1 MNEENKNNL
10 ESASNNDVLNGGET
24 LEVNQTKASTEESIN
39 NTNLNEIAAPGTTLG
54 VNPPSENTSPN
65 NNEVKPKNNKKK
77 IIIIISIIIGVI
89 LLAIIALF
97 VYIKVSFNA
106 GKYLDEKLEEFT
118 TGVNEVFSAFNLN
131 SNSDDV
137 RYQGTLKA
145 NTNIAQFTG
154 INNATIDFTANYSL
168 VDKIIDLNFDV
179 LNVDTSILNGELYL
193 NENRLVLDSNI
204 SDTPLYMDI
213 TSTTDTAISQEE
225 LMNVLNDANYFINK
239 FATFIASA
247 LKETA
252 LTTKIDGLTAK
263 YTYEVNDNNK
273 DEFANKMNELIGNDT
288 EFKSILEELLGE
300 DDPTV
305 KADNIEDFTFYIE
318 TKIPSG
324 DVQIF
329 FVVIDKETI
338 MSGERIDD
346 NTLRIYI
353 GEDYEFD
360 IITKG
365 DEVTINWEI
374 DSENTLNITY
384 NEKSGEINGT
394 IVSDDTTIAINSN
407 KKSDNEAEYTIS
419 LTDNYFDTLIEASFT
434 KNNNNLVGYLLIQE
448 ESEEIKIDFD
458 VTLTTGNDFV
468 SEKTFDNAKDINSLT
483 FDEQAQIEANLL
495 DALAVFFGDLIA
507 NTNQD
512 EFLGVASTLIDDAS
526 AYLMTQSILNPS
538 FLPSNDGDTTCITV
552 DELIAE
558 GYTDVTNEYSGKI
571 EITKNGNLYD
581 YKISLTDGQYM
592 LLNQESYNI
601 TSNYL
606 ENYDATRFNQEYY
619 TCS

>member
-10 ESASNNDVLNGGET
+10 ESASNNEALNGEET

-300 DDPTV
+300 DDPTI

-483 FDEQAQIEANLL
+483 FDEQAQIEANLQ

>member
-10 ESASNNDVLNGGET
+10 ESASNNEVLNGGET

-300 DDPTV
+300 DDPTI

-483 FDEQAQIEANLL
+483 FDEQAQIEANLQ

>member
-10 ESASNNDVLNGGET
+10 ESASNNEVLNGGET

-168 VDKIIDLNFDV
+168 ADKIIDLNFDV

-483 FDEQAQIEANLL
+483 FDEQAQIEANLQ

>member
-10 ESASNNDVLNGGET
+10 ESASNNEALNGGET

-213 TSTTDTAISQEE
+213 PSTTDTAISQEE

-305 KADNIEDFTFYIE
+305 KADNIENFTFYIE

-483 FDEQAQIEANLL
+483 FDEQAQIEANLQ

>member
-10 ESASNNDVLNGGET
+10 ESASNNEVLNGGET

-483 FDEQAQIEANLL
+483 FDEQAQIEANLQ

-538 FLPSNDGDTTCITV
+538 FLPSNAGDITCITV

-606 ENYDATRFNQEYY
+606 ENYDATRFTQEYY

>member
-10 ESASNNDVLNGGET
+10 ESASNNEALNGEET

-168 VDKIIDLNFDV
+168 VDKIIDLNFEV

-483 FDEQAQIEANLL
+483 FDEQAQIEANLQ

-552 DELIAE
+552 DELIVE

>member
-10 ESASNNDVLNGGET
+10 ESASNNEVLNGGET

-39 NTNLNEIAAPGTTLG
+39 NTNLNEIAAPETTLG

-483 FDEQAQIEANLL
+483 FDEQAQIEANLQ

>member
-10 ESASNNDVLNGGET
+10 ESASNNEALNGEET

-483 FDEQAQIEANLL
+483 FDEQAQIEANLQ

-538 FLPSNDGDTTCITV
+538 FLPSNDSDTTCITV

>member
-1 MNEENKNNL
+1 
-10 ESASNNDVLNGGET
+10 
-24 LEVNQTKASTEESIN
+24 
-39 NTNLNEIAAPGTTLG
+39 
-54 VNPPSENTSPN
+54 
-65 NNEVKPKNNKKK
+65 
-77 IIIIISIIIGVI
+77 
-89 LLAIIALF
+89 
-97 VYIKVSFNA
+97 
-106 GKYLDEKLEEFT
+106 
-118 TGVNEVFSAFNLN
+118 
-131 SNSDDV
+131 
-137 RYQGTLKA
+137 
-145 NTNIAQFTG
+145 
-154 INNATIDFTANYSL
+154 
-168 VDKIIDLNFDV
+168 
-179 LNVDTSILNGELYL
+179 
-193 NENRLVLDSNI
+193 
-204 SDTPLYMDI
+204 MDI

-483 FDEQAQIEANLL
+483 FDEQAQIEANLQ

>member
-10 ESASNNDVLNGGET
+10 ESASNNEVLNGGET

-204 SDTPLYMDI
+204 YDTPLYMDI

-394 IVSDDTTIAINSN
+394 IVNDDTTIAINSN

-483 FDEQAQIEANLL
+483 FDEQAQIEANLQ
-495 DALAVFFGDLIA
+495 DALAVFFGDLIT

>member
-10 ESASNNDVLNGGET
+10 ESASNNEVLNGGET

-77 IIIIISIIIGVI
+77 IIIIISIITGVI

-483 FDEQAQIEANLL
+483 FDEQAQIEANLQ

>member
-10 ESASNNDVLNGGET
+10 ESASNNEVLNGGET

-468 SEKTFDNAKDINSLT
+468 SEKTFDNAEDINSLT
-483 FDEQAQIEANLL
+483 FDEQAQIEANLQ

>member
-10 ESASNNDVLNGGET
+10 ESTSNNEVLNGGET

-77 IIIIISIIIGVI
+77 IIIIISIITGVI

-97 VYIKVSFNA
+97 VYIKVNFNA

-300 DDPTV
+300 DDPTI

-483 FDEQAQIEANLL
+483 FDEQAQIEANLQ

>member
-10 ESASNNDVLNGGET
+10 ESASNNEVLNGGET

-65 NNEVKPKNNKKK
+65 NNEVKPKTNKQK
-77 IIIIISIIIGVI
+77 IINIISIIIGVI

-448 ESEEIKIDFD
+448 EGEEIKIDFD

-483 FDEQAQIEANLL
+483 FDEQAQIEANLQ

>member
-10 ESASNNDVLNGGET
+10 ESTSNNEVLNGGET

-483 FDEQAQIEANLL
+483 FDEQAQIEANLQ

-571 EITKNGNLYD
+571 EITKNGNIYD

>member
-10 ESASNNDVLNGGET
+10 ESASNNEVLNGGET

-204 SDTPLYMDI
+204 YDTPLYMDI

-394 IVSDDTTIAINSN
+394 IVNDDTTIAINSN

-483 FDEQAQIEANLL
+483 FDEQAQIEANLQ

>member
-10 ESASNNDVLNGGET
+10 ESASNNEALNGEET

-468 SEKTFDNAKDINSLT
+468 SEKTFDNAEDINSLT
-483 FDEQAQIEANLL
+483 FDEQAQIEANLQ

-507 NTNQD
+507 KTNQD

>member
-10 ESASNNDVLNGGET
+10 ESASNNEVLNGGET

-483 FDEQAQIEANLL
+483 FDEQAQIEANLQ

>member
-10 ESASNNDVLNGGET
+10 ESASNNEVLNGGET

-168 VDKIIDLNFDV
+168 VDKIIDLNFEV

-448 ESEEIKIDFD
+448 ESEEIKIDFN

-483 FDEQAQIEANLL
+483 FDEQAQIEANLQ

>member
-10 ESASNNDVLNGGET
+10 ESASNNEVLNGGET

-300 DDPTV
+300 DDPTI

-483 FDEQAQIEANLL
+483 FDEQAQIEANLQ

-538 FLPSNDGDTTCITV
+538 FLPSNDGDTTCIIV
-552 DELIAE
+552 YELIAE
-558 GYTDVTNEYSGKI
+558 GYTDVTN
-571 EITKNGNLYD
+571 
-581 YKISLTDGQYM
+581 
-592 LLNQESYNI
+592 
-601 TSNYL
+601 
-606 ENYDATRFNQEYY
+606 
-619 TCS
+619 

>member
-10 ESASNNDVLNGGET
+10 ESTSNNEVLNGGET

-77 IIIIISIIIGVI
+77 IIIIISIITGVI

-168 VDKIIDLNFDV
+168 VDKIIDLNFEV

-300 DDPTV
+300 DDPTI

-483 FDEQAQIEANLL
+483 FDEQAQIEANLQ

>member
-10 ESASNNDVLNGGET
+10 ESASNNEVLNGGET

-483 FDEQAQIEANLL
+483 FDEQAQIEANLQ

-507 NTNQD
+507 KTNQD

>member
-10 ESASNNDVLNGGET
+10 ESASNNEVLNGGET

-118 TGVNEVFSAFNLN
+118 TGFNEVFSAFNLN

-483 FDEQAQIEANLL
+483 FDEQAQIEANLQ

>member
-10 ESASNNDVLNGGET
+10 ESVSNNEVLNGGET

-300 DDPTV
+300 DDPTI

-483 FDEQAQIEANLL
+483 FDEQAQIEANLQ

>member
-10 ESASNNDVLNGGET
+10 ESASNNEALNGEET

-305 KADNIEDFTFYIE
+305 KADNIENFTFYIE

-483 FDEQAQIEANLL
+483 FDEQAQIEANLQ

>member
-10 ESASNNDVLNGGET
+10 ESASNNEALNGEET

-483 FDEQAQIEANLL
+483 FDEQAQIEANLQ

-507 NTNQD
+507 KTNQD

>member
-10 ESASNNDVLNGGET
+10 ESASNNEVLNGGET

-168 VDKIIDLNFDV
+168 VDKIIDLNFEV

-483 FDEQAQIEANLL
+483 FDEQAQIEANLQ

>member
-10 ESASNNDVLNGGET
+10 ESTSNNEVLNGGET

-77 IIIIISIIIGVI
+77 IIIIISIITGVI

-168 VDKIIDLNFDV
+168 VDKIIDLNFEV

-483 FDEQAQIEANLL
+483 FDEQAQIEANLQ

>member
-1 MNEENKNNL
+1 M
-10 ESASNNDVLNGGET
+10 
-24 LEVNQTKASTEESIN
+24 
-39 NTNLNEIAAPGTTLG
+39 
-54 VNPPSENTSPN
+54 
-65 NNEVKPKNNKKK
+65 
-77 IIIIISIIIGVI
+77 
-89 LLAIIALF
+89 
-97 VYIKVSFNA
+97 
-106 GKYLDEKLEEFT
+106 
-118 TGVNEVFSAFNLN
+118 
-131 SNSDDV
+131 
-137 RYQGTLKA
+137 
-145 NTNIAQFTG
+145 
-154 INNATIDFTANYSL
+154 
-168 VDKIIDLNFDV
+168 
-179 LNVDTSILNGELYL
+179 
-193 NENRLVLDSNI
+193 
-204 SDTPLYMDI
+204 
-213 TSTTDTAISQEE
+213 
-225 LMNVLNDANYFINK
+225 
-239 FATFIASA
+239 
-247 LKETA
+247 
-252 LTTKIDGLTAK
+252 
-263 YTYEVNDNNK
+263 
-273 DEFANKMNELIGNDT
+273 
-288 EFKSILEELLGE
+288 
-300 DDPTV
+300 
-305 KADNIEDFTFYIE
+305 
-318 TKIPSG
+318 
-324 DVQIF
+324 
-329 FVVIDKETI
+329 
-338 MSGERIDD
+338 
-346 NTLRIYI
+346 
-353 GEDYEFD
+353 
-360 IITKG
+360 
-365 DEVTINWEI
+365 
-374 DSENTLNITY
+374 NITY

-394 IVSDDTTIAINSN
+394 IVSYDTTIAINSN

-483 FDEQAQIEANLL
+483 FDEQAQIEANLQ

-552 DELIAE
+552 VELIAE

>member
-10 ESASNNDVLNGGET
+10 ESASNNEALNGEET

-39 NTNLNEIAAPGTTLG
+39 NTNLNEIAAPETTLG

-483 FDEQAQIEANLL
+483 FDEQAQIEANLQ

>member
-10 ESASNNDVLNGGET
+10 ESASNNEALNGEET

-77 IIIIISIIIGVI
+77 IIIIISIITGVI

-483 FDEQAQIEANLL
+483 FDEQAQIEANLQ

>member
-10 ESASNNDVLNGGET
+10 ESASNNEALNGEET

-204 SDTPLYMDI
+204 YDTPLYMDI

-483 FDEQAQIEANLL
+483 FDEQAQIEANLQ

>member
-10 ESASNNDVLNGGET
+10 ESASNNEVLNGGET

-168 VDKIIDLNFDV
+168 VDKIIDLNFEV

-407 KKSDNEAEYTIS
+407 KKSDNEAEYALS

-483 FDEQAQIEANLL
+483 FDEQAQIEANLQ

>member
-10 ESASNNDVLNGGET
+10 ESASNNEVLNGGET

-468 SEKTFDNAKDINSLT
+468 SEKTFDNAEDINSLT
-483 FDEQAQIEANLL
+483 FDEQAQIEANLQ

-538 FLPSNDGDTTCITV
+538 FLPSNDGDITCITV

>member
-10 ESASNNDVLNGGET
+10 ESASNNEALNGEET

-273 DEFANKMNELIGNDT
+273 AEFANKMNELIGNDT

-483 FDEQAQIEANLL
+483 FDEQAQIEANLQ

>member
-10 ESASNNDVLNGGET
+10 ESASNNEVLNGGET

-39 NTNLNEIAAPGTTLG
+39 NTNLNEIAAPETTLG

-168 VDKIIDLNFDV
+168 VDKIIDLNFEV

-483 FDEQAQIEANLL
+483 FDEQAQIEANLQ

-552 DELIAE
+552 DELIVE

>member
-10 ESASNNDVLNGGET
+10 ESASNNEVLNGGET

-394 IVSDDTTIAINSN
+394 IVNDDTTIAINSN

-483 FDEQAQIEANLL
+483 FDEQAQIEANLQ

>member
-10 ESASNNDVLNGGET
+10 ESASNNEVLNGGET

-204 SDTPLYMDI
+204 YDTPLYMDI
-213 TSTTDTAISQEE
+213 TSTIDTAISQEE

-448 ESEEIKIDFD
+448 ESEEIKVDFD

-483 FDEQAQIEANLL
+483 FDEQAQIEANLQ
-495 DALAVFFGDLIA
+495 DALAVFFGDLIT

-526 AYLMTQSILNPS
+526 AYLMTQSILDPS
-538 FLPSNDGDTTCITV
+538 FLPSNAGDTTCIKV

-606 ENYDATRFNQEYY
+606 ENYDATRFTQEYY

>member
-10 ESASNNDVLNGGET
+10 ESASNNEVLNGGET

-168 VDKIIDLNFDV
+168 VDKIIDLNFNV

-483 FDEQAQIEANLL
+483 FDEQAQIEANLQ

>member
-10 ESASNNDVLNGGET
+10 ESASNNEALNGEET

-483 FDEQAQIEANLL
+483 FDEQAQIEANLQ